1 MTTRE
6 ASVAKIAEVLAR
18 HRVVLSY
25 GTDTVH
31 CACGAVSAS
40 REQHVAEALASAGIG
55 YAGAI
60 EYKDADEAIT
70 AAEKAPDGWV
80 SIEAFRA
87 TLGRAF
93 GAKE

>member
-40 REQHVAEALASAGIG
+40 REQHVAEALASASIG
-55 YAGAI
+55 WAEALS
-60 EYKDADEAIT
+60 DEDVRRVQGEFTQPGDVVMDTRSA
-70 AAEKAPDGWV
+70 
-80 SIEAFRA
+80 
-87 TLGRAF
+87 LGRAF
-93 GAKE
+93 GAKED